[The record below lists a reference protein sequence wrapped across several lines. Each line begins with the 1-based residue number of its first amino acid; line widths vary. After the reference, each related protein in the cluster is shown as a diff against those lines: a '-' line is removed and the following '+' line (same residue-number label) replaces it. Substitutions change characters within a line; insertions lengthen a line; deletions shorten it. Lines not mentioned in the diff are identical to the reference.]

1 MLGLREVLGVD
12 EGCRLEGWLLLL
24 LLVLRLWR
32 HRLCKV
38 MPILIPDLLL
48 LLLLL
53 LLHHPLWIACRFT
66 VAVGRRRRGRDM
78 IVWELRRGDVARLI
92 LRWRNILRILTGI
105 GRWEAHRPDMY
116 LD

>member
-38 MPILIPDLLL
+38 MTILIPD

-116 LD
+116 YN

>member
-12 EGCRLEGWLLLL
+12 ESRRLESRLL
-24 LLVLRLWR
+24 LLVLVLRLGR
-32 HRLCKV
+32 RRLGKV
-38 MPILIPDLLL
+38 MAILIPGLLL
-48 LLLLL
+48 LLLLR
-53 LLHHPLWIACRFT
+53 HHPLWIACRFT

-116 LD
+116 FN